1 MSDVVSLD
9 EYRERRSLERLLRAS
24 LGQCGNCGRQVMEHR
39 ASEKLECWSLL
50 TFGRKEIP

>member
-9 EYRERRSLERLLRAS
+9 DYRERRSLERLLRAS
-24 LGQCGNCGRQVMEHR
+24 LGLCGICQRPVMEHK

-50 TFGRKEIP
+50 TFGTKEPA